1 MATFLKAAV
10 PLQQSQS
17 VSTTQQLNIISS
29 EMYKFLYKLKE
40 GEKVPCTP
48 KCKYGQ
54 KNHKSGPSNSRKLK
68 SRK

>member
-17 VSTTQQLNIISS
+17 ASTTQPLNIISS

-40 GEKVPCTP
+40 GEKVP
-48 KCKYGQ
+48 
-54 KNHKSGPSNSRKLK
+54 L
-68 SRK
+68 